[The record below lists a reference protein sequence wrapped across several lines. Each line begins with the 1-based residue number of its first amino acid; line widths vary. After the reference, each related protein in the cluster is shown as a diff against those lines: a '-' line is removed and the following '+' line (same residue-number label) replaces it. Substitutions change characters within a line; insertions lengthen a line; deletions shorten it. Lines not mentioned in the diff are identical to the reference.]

1 MSWTVYLSGEIDTDW
16 RERIQEGGSRANSD
30 IALATPSL
38 TMKQVMISVK
48 LY

>member
-1 MSWTVYLSGEIDTDW
+1 MSWNVYLSGETYTVW

>member
-1 MSWTVYLSGEIDTDW
+1 MSWNVYLSGVTHMEW
-16 RERIQEGGSRANSD
+16 RERVQACDSRANSD
-30 IALATPSL
+30 IALTTPSL